1 MYSQQKF
8 SNTCKFNRNKK
19 FRKHSGYSAW
29 SGHGTILANNVLG
42 RKKSKGRRHFN
53 RVLTHCELNDLNFLS
68 QKYLQ
73 HGNATWKKYWSSEI
87 SKENQH
93 KEKVY
98 YRENKY
104 KYPEINN
111 YTEYDHQQGFKFYC
125 SKEDQQN
132 ILKILS
138 HYVNNRKFFINREMI
153 IEHYHQIF
161 SPFQVDYAS
170 LRYIL
175 EYYKY
180 TNILCVQPDNGFLL
194 NKLACV
200 SKLSFVSNYIFLD
213 NKKNDYILKKYYPLD
228 SDASTPLNICAI
240 NYTDSEVP
248 CIWWDLEKQTTITWS
263 DYKHYALLMTHYDE
277 NILKLYQGSFII
289 LLDKQHTIKNWNIM
303 YRHRDFVI
311 YQHGGVGVSF
321 YNKK

>member
-19 FRKHSGYSAW
+19 FKKHSGYGAW

-53 RVLTHCELNDLNFLS
+53 RVLTNWELNDLNFLS

-73 HGNATWKKYWSSEI
+73 HGNDTWKKRWSNKRSE
-87 SKENQH
+87 ENQH
-93 KEKVY
+93 QAEVY
-98 YRENKY
+98 YHETEK

-111 YTEYDHQQGFKFYC
+111 YTEYDYQHKFQFYC

-132 ILKILS
+132 IKTILS
-138 HYVNNRKFFINREMI
+138 HYINNRKFFINREML

-161 SPFQVDYAS
+161 SPFQIDYS
-170 LRYIL
+170 CLRYIL

-194 NKLACV
+194 QKLACV
-200 SKLSFVSNYIFLD
+200 STYRFLN
-213 NKKNDYILKKYYPLD
+213 NKKNNYILKKYYPLD
-228 SDASTPLNICAI
+228 SDECTPLNICAI
-240 NYTDSEVP
+240 NYTESEVP
-248 CIWWDLEKQTTITWS
+248 CIWWESQQQGTIKWS
-263 DYKHYALLMTHYDE
+263 EYKHFALLMTHHDE

-311 YQHGGVGVSF
+311 YQYEGTGVSF
-321 YNKK
+321 YHQKK